1 MRPPSY
7 KLTAASLRCC
17 FLVFLGYHD
26 LLTLTAISHRRTLI
40 ESNLAKTR
48 APLVHGSR
56 GGTFPTT
63 VNRTLGYCIIETYV
77 GGIQCGERCT
87 VYNRR
92 TLLHTVII
100 YECE

>member
-26 LLTLTAISHRRTLI
+26 LLTLTALSHRRTLI

-56 GGTFPTT
+56 GGHGPD
-63 VNRTLGYCIIETYV
+63 YCKSHV
-77 GGIQCGERCT
+77 R
-87 VYNRR
+87 
-92 TLLHTVII
+92 LLHHRDLRGRYTVW
-100 YECE
+100 